1 MLSMLPYLED
11 MLSTAYLASS
21 HDANS
26 KAVGYIHMGVGLTQ
40 PEDSSVWEGCL
51 GGEGSVVQEEGMS
64 LD

>member
-26 KAVGYIHMGVGLTQ
+26 KAVNDAHMGVGLTQ
-40 PEDSSVWEGCL
+40 PGDRSGWEGCL
-51 GGEGSVVQEEGMS
+51 GGKGSVVRDVS
-64 LD
+64 